1 VRTSVDVDGTTGEA
15 VSAIHTECINKLAAT
30 NQVPRGDRKR
40 GTLIVNLANAARDR
54 NLRACQDDEKLFRPC
69 DLNAL
74 GSLSTEERVE
84 YFKQFNRSQLR
95 GLVSSNC
102 LDQGDRRV
110 ETLLAKLVE
119 LSGKAVVVPPK
130 QAGRKRKFRA
140 DEATTYGEL
149 QGEEARQQ
157 FLRNFARKT
166 IRRIAATNGISL
178 PNARCTSVENE
189 IAMVAKRTRLTIE
202 E

>member
-1 VRTSVDVDGTTGEA
+1 MIR
-15 VSAIHTECINKLAAT
+15 
-30 NQVPRGDRKR
+30 PRD
-40 GTLIVNLANAARDR
+40 LI
-54 NLRACQDDEKLFRPC
+54 
-69 DLNAL
+69 AL
-74 GSLSTEERVE
+74 GSLSTEERME

-140 DEATTYGEL
+140 DEATAYGEL
-149 QGEEARQQ
+149 QGDEARQHS
-157 FLRNFARKT
+157 LRNFARKT
-166 IRRIAATNGISL
+166 IFRIAATNGISL

-189 IAMVAKRTRLTIE
+189 IAMLAKRTRLTIE